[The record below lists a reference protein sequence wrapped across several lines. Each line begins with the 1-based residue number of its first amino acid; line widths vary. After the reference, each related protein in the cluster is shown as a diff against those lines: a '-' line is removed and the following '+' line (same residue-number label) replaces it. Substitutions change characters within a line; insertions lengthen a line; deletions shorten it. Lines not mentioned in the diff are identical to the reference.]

1 MDGTIVRLVHQG
13 NTEIF
18 VCQSIRI
25 VFIVPAIY
33 NFGFKS
39 VFLSFQIEWPWHCE
53 RHCKHV
59 PTDAS
64 RNMIILA
71 GDRMLAANCDLATN
85 LKTGTK
91 IWSKEQTPMRNV
103 KNLR

>member
-1 MDGTIVRLVHQG
+1 MPEHTDSFYRTWDIKLR
-13 NTEIF
+13 F
-18 VCQSIRI
+18 KVCLSI
-25 VFIVPAIY
+25 
-33 NFGFKS
+33 
-39 VFLSFQIEWPWHCE
+39 FQIEWPWHCE

-91 IWSKEQTPMRNV
+91 IWSKEQTPMHNV

>member
-1 MDGTIVRLVHQG
+1 MRLTLSTHYLTSSARTGGHFSLVL
-13 NTEIF
+13 E
-18 VCQSIRI
+18 
-25 VFIVPAIY
+25 IY
-33 NFGFKS
+33 NFGFKP

-85 LKTGTK
+85 LKTGTR
-91 IWSKEQTPMRNV
+91 IWSKEQTPMHNV